1 MTSSPVS
8 SHGGAK
14 IREMDGKGG
23 RCVWEVLNCDST
35 GRGAA
40 AEVVYMSRCD
50 STRSACAGACTHGRQ
65 KHADINGQRRGRGR
79 PINIY

>member
-1 MTSSPVS
+1 MTSSSVS

-35 GRGAA
+35 GRRAA
-40 AEVVYMSRCD
+40 GELVYMSRCN
-50 STRSACAGACTHGRQ
+50 SMRTHVHVRARLTETRRHQ
-65 KHADINGQRRGRGR
+65 WERRGRGR